1 MKRMTLVTGL
11 LGAALFVTSFV
22 SEVQAQGGDNRWL
35 PFIGCWEP
43 MDTGEDVSLLC
54 FRAEGSSVEMFNVT
68 DGEVAA
74 TEQLVADGQRRS
86 VTAEGCTGGE
96 GVDFSAD
103 GQRLFTNSAFQC
115 DGEVRSG
122 SGVMSFISPTQWIDV
137 RSLEIS
143 GDPVSWV
150 QRYELAD
157 VETLANQGIEDF
169 AGSNRVMIRTMRSRA
184 ARDIDIQDVEEA
196 VERIN
201 ARAAEVWVAAHE
213 TPFELSGSELV
224 RLVEN
229 GVPESVIDVMLAV
242 SYPNQFMVTP
252 EGAAAEATVS
262 DEYAM
267 RYPSYAGY
275 PGYRGFRSYL
285 WDPLYS
291 PMGYSYGRGYGYSP
305 FGYYGYGAGYGR
317 GFGGYYGY
325 TPVGVVIQPRAPIQQ
340 GRMTRGQGYT
350 RGSGGTDS
358 RPRSGARPSDNSGGA
373 SASGGSGAGR
383 SSSGGGSGGRTARR
397 RGN

>member
-1 MKRMTLVTGL
+1 MKRITLVTGL
-11 LGAALFVTSFV
+11 LGATLFVTAFV
-22 SEVQAQGGDNRWL
+22 SDIQAQGEGDRWL
-35 PFIGCWEP
+35 PFIGCWAP

-54 FRAEGSSVEMFNVT
+54 FRPDGPGVEMFNVA

-74 TEQLVADGQRRS
+74 TEQLVADGQQRS
-86 VTAEGCTGGE
+86 ITAEGCTGGE
-96 GVDFSAD
+96 GVHFSED
-103 GQRLFTNSAFQC
+103 GRRLFTNSAFQC

-137 RSLEIS
+137 RSLEVA

-157 VETLANQGIEDF
+157 LEMLADQGVEDF
-169 AGSNRVMIRTMRSRA
+169 TRSNRVMIRTMRSRA

-196 VERIN
+196 VSQIN
-201 ARAAEVWVAAHE
+201 TRAAEVWVAAHE
-213 TPFELSGSELV
+213 TPFELSGNELV
-224 RLVEN
+224 RLVKN

-252 EGAAAEATVS
+252 EGAAAEAAVS

-291 PMGYSYGRGYGYSP
+291 PMGYSYGLGYGYSP

-325 TPVGVVIQPRAPIQQ
+325 TPVGVVIQPRAPSQQ

-350 RGSGGTDS
+350 RGSGGTNS
-358 RPRSGARPSDNSGGA
+358 RPASGARPGNNSGGGA
-373 SASGGSGAGR
+373 SADSGSGG
-383 SSSGGGSGGRTARR
+383 SSSGGSSGRRTARP

>member
-1 MKRMTLVTGL
+1 MKKMTLVTGL
-11 LGAALFVTSFV
+11 LGAALFLTAFLSD
-22 SEVQAQGGDNRWL
+22 VQAQGEGDRWL

-43 MDTGEDVSLLC
+43 METGEDASLLC
-54 FRAEGSSVEMFNVT
+54 FRPEGSGVEMFNVA
-68 DGEVAA
+68 DGEIAA

-86 VTAEGCTGGE
+86 VIAEGCTGGE
-96 GVDFSAD
+96 GVHFSED
-103 GQRLFTNSAFQC
+103 GRRLFTRSRFQC

-137 RSLEIS
+137 RSLEIG

-157 VETLANQGIEDF
+157 LETLADQGIE
-169 AGSNRVMIRTMRSRA
+169 APTSSNRVMVRTMRSRA

-196 VERIN
+196 VREIN
-201 ARAAEVWVAAHE
+201 SRAAEVWVAAHE

-224 RLVEN
+224 RLVDN

-252 EGAAAEATVS
+252 EGAAAEAAVS

-267 RYPSYAGY
+267 RYAPYPGY

-291 PMGYSYGRGYGYSP
+291 PMGYSYGLGYGYSP

-325 TPVGVVIQPRAPIQQ
+325 TPVGVVIQQRAPVQQ
-340 GRMTRGQGYT
+340 GRMVRGQGYT
-350 RGSGGTDS
+350 RGSGGTNS
-358 RPRSGARPSDNSGGA
+358 RPASGARPGNNSGGGA
-373 SASGGSGAGR
+373 SADSGAGR

-397 RGN
+397 R